1 MACSIKY
8 RKQLLLPARNPSHI
22 IQQNSIFCMSKTRL
36 LFLILLVSSSVS
48 DTFAQQ
54 RRTTTTR
61 PAPSRSRVSD
71 SDDSQQNVVKL
82 NPLSLAALAFSPSY
96 ERVISENMSLQLGV
110 QYIFKRDVPFTDQR
124 LRFGGWSVTPE
135 LRYFPGGK
143 APTGFYVAPFFRY
156 RKLDVRG
163 DVTVDV
169 PNSSGGSSK
178 QTFDGQLVSNNY
190 SGGVLV
196 GGQWI
201 FNGGFSLE
209 AFIGPYVSG
218 RSLVVKEST
227 TKSNYDIPGILTGSP
242 VWIRAGFTVGY
253 AF

>member
-1 MACSIKY
+1 
-8 RKQLLLPARNPSHI
+8 
-22 IQQNSIFCMSKTRL
+22 MSKTRL
-36 LFLILLVSSSVS
+36 LFLVFLSCLPVA

-54 RRTTTTR
+54 RRTT
-61 PAPSRSRVSD
+61 PSRTTAPTRSRTSD
-71 SDDSQQNVVKL
+71 KDTDHQNVVKL

-96 ERVISENMSLQLGV
+96 ERVISENMSVQLGV
-110 QYIFKRDVPFTDQR
+110 QYIFKRDVPFTGQE

-135 LRYFPGGK
+135 FRYFPGGK

-169 PNSSGGSSK
+169 PNSSGGSTK

-196 GGQWI
+196 GGQWV

-209 AFIGPYVSG
+209 AFIGPYFSG
-218 RSLVVKEST
+218 RSLVIKEST
-227 TKSNYDIPGILTGSP
+227 TESNYDIPGILTGSP

>member
-1 MACSIKY
+1 
-8 RKQLLLPARNPSHI
+8 
-22 IQQNSIFCMSKTRL
+22 MSKTRL
-36 LFLILLVSSSVS
+36 LFLVFLSCLPVA

-54 RRTTTTR
+54 RRTT
-61 PAPSRSRVSD
+61 PSRTTAPTRSRTSD
-71 SDDSQQNVVKL
+71 KDTDHQNVVKL

-96 ERVISENMSLQLGV
+96 ERVISENMSVQLGV
-110 QYIFKRDVPFTDQR
+110 QYIFKRDVPFTGQE

-135 LRYFPGGK
+135 FRYFPGGK

-169 PNSSGGSSK
+169 PNSSGGSTK
-178 QTFDGQLVSNNY
+178 QTFDGQLISNNY

-196 GGQWI
+196 GGQWV

-209 AFIGPYVSG
+209 AFIGPYFSG

-227 TKSNYDIPGILTGSP
+227 TESNYDIPGILTGSP